1 MADNE
6 KSSSLAATA
15 KGTAPSTYKKYSSFP
30 PIFQAPDQ
38 QTEEEMR
45 LGLLYDEG
53 NQGEVYNPDYLY
65 GGENYPSL
73 RILWL
78 GGAIDSLKRGQKPP
92 LLSFCDVF
100 MVPGRRVLVV
110 EKCVRHADID
120 SNSPYKWYKY
130 EIAEVSK
137 SIAVTAIDGSKSRAT
152 EMIWTNWPV
161 LKN

>member
-1 MADNE
+1 MGKA
-6 KSSSLAATA
+6 
-15 KGTAPSTYKKYSSFP
+15 GP
-30 PIFQAPDQ
+30 
-38 QTEEEMR
+38 
-45 LGLLYDEG
+45 
-53 NQGEVYNPDYLY
+53 
-65 GGENYPSL
+65 
-73 RILWL
+73 
-78 GGAIDSLKRGQKPP
+78 KPP
-92 LLSFCDVF
+92 LLSFYDVF
-100 MVPGRRVLVV
+100 VIPGQFILGRVLVV